1 MSLASDVRFD
11 SAQRRG
17 SRRGRKS
24 RLPVIDA
31 EGREVIHGIIWHGG
45 AHYDEMLARRLL
57 EEYGEKIGRTG
68 LVFTDDPQ
76 VIEVSSDEEANAIYH
91 AKRAEGRRFVQLGVG
106 SVDFYSF
113 NEHRPGSKKGRDKTC
128 CAELVALRAGL
139 LDRNADVDTFEYV
152 GRMVTLA
159 KHADMKATQHRD
171 QLGRMLKDLHR
182 AGKDSED
189 VYRWVNVWFTSQLEG
204 GKTTFNACKSE
215 FESFGATIEVN
226 GITVCYT
233 ETEHVGSA
241 DKYLMSPKVR
251 ADIVVVRNR
260 RTGNVAIKLRHIPD
274 SYRWYEEIAV
284 ELCREEGERQ
294 GMVSS
299 EIESY
304 VAEIRQFCRDRKDG
318 DMPGVA
324 IWYMHKR
331 SFLNGSESHR
341 KTPTTLDKDE
351 LFILI
356 IRALERC
363 PERTKM
369 DDRRDEVYKLL
380 NAALRKMEDQGD
392 GAYEAYWANWLSI
405 ANLLIAVLNLHLK
418 LLREGS
424 MERFSAMNLTTVGG
438 IALSIL
444 RKVLPDRVV
453 ERENDASEA
462 EAAVLERQL
471 REEAAAETIPSD
483 EEELQL
489 SAITDVDPAL
499 VPEAPGEEP
508 EETEES
514 EEHEASEEEPPAEG

>member
-1 MSLASDVRFD
+1 MSLEGEVRSD

-17 SRRGRKS
+17 SRRGRKP
-24 RLPVIDA
+24 RLPVFDA

-45 AHYDEMLARRLL
+45 AHYDEMLARFLL
-57 EEYGEKIGRTG
+57 EEYGDKIGRNG
-68 LVFTDDPQ
+68 LVFTDDLE
-76 VIEVSSDEEANAIYH
+76 VLSVSSDEEADAIWR
-91 AKRAEGRRFVQLGVG
+91 AKGAEGRRFVQLGVG
-106 SVDFYSF
+106 SSGFYCF

-128 CAELVALRAGL
+128 SAELVALRAHL
-139 LDRNADVDTFEYV
+139 LDRNADVETYEYV
-152 GRMVTLA
+152 GRMVTFA
-159 KHADMKATQHRD
+159 KRADMQATQHPD
-171 QLGRMLKDLHR
+171 QLGRILKDLHR
-182 AGKDSED
+182 RGMDSED
-189 VYRWVNVWFTSQLEG
+189 VYRWARAWFAARLES
-204 GKTTFNACKSE
+204 GKTMFNACKSE

-233 ETEHVGSA
+233 ETEHIGDA

-284 ELCREEGERQ
+284 ELCREECERQ

-299 EIESY
+299 EIEDH
-304 VAEIRQFCRDRKDG
+304 VAQTREVCRARQDD
-318 DMPGVA
+318 DMPGMP
-324 IWYMHKR
+324 IWHMHKR

-363 PERTKM
+363 SERAKM
-369 DDRRDEVYKLL
+369 DNSRDEVHKLL

-392 GAYEAYWANWLSI
+392 GAHAAYWANWLSI

-471 REEAAAETIPSD
+471 QEEAAAETIPGD
-483 EEELQL
+483 EEELRL
-489 SAITDVDPAL
+489 SAITEVDPAL
-499 VPEAPGEEP
+499 VPEAPEEEP
-508 EETEES
+508 EEN